1 MSIFG
6 FSFTEHSDLAEPYKT
21 FVRQM
26 SKWYNGG
33 EMPELASQDLRFALE
48 LQRQKLQSLG
58 LDMQCNLKNTG
69 SATGNIYGASYSD
82 RVFTNSICDHVYLC
96 GCISDLKRSRSFVRL
111 LHPRNNERRFL

>member
-48 LQRQKLQSLG
+48 LQRQKLQKARRKL
-58 LDMQCNLKNTG
+58 
-69 SATGNIYGASYSD
+69 ATPLTHSRRHSKIFRIIPESTTRLRPHSP
-82 RVFTNSICDHVYLC
+82 
-96 GCISDLKRSRSFVRL
+96 KRRAIMMRQS
-111 LHPRNNERRFL
+111 PREKPLRQP

>member
-48 LQRQKLQSLG
+48 LQRQKLQSLD
-58 LDMQCNLKNTG
+58 LICNAISKIRDQLRAIFMVLLT
-69 SATGNIYGASYSD
+69 ATEYSQTA
-82 RVFTNSICDHVYLC
+82 VSTEICA
-96 GCISDLKRSRSFVRL
+96 
-111 LHPRNNERRFL
+111 